1 MRKSMAGFTMLELLV
16 VMIIIGLL
24 ASLVGLVQSDPS
36 ARNARREAERLQN
49 LIGLLREDAALNNIS
64 HGLRLEPGHYGVLT
78 LDHNGQ
84 WQTDKRF
91 KEHSLP
97 DELRLNL
104 QDPQPQ
110 GRDTRP
116 QLLVLANDQI
126 SPFSLLLEYRRQPLL
141 SLSSDGIQEVQLAP
155 VQ

>member
-1 MRKSMAGFTMLELLV
+1 MAGFTLIEILV
-16 VMIIIGLL
+16 VMMIIGLL
-24 ASLVGLVQSDPS
+24 TSLVGFVQSYPS
-36 ARNARREAERLQN
+36 GKMARREAERLQS

-64 HGLRLEPGHYGVLT
+64 HGLRLEPGHYGVLS
-78 LDHNGQ
+78 LDHNGK
-84 WQTDKRF
+84 WQMNKRF

-104 QDPQPQ
+104 QEPRPQ
-110 GRDTRP
+110 GRDTPP

-126 SPFSLLLEYRRQPLL
+126 SPFSLLFEYRQQPLL

-155 VQ
+155 IQ